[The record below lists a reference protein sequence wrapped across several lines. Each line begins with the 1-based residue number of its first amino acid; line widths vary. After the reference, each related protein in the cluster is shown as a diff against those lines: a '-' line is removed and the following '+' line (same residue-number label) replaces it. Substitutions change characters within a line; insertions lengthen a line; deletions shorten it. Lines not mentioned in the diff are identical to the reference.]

1 VSCVV
6 KQDGRART
14 CLYVNIIRPPTS
26 RSPTLTFLPIRK
38 EHKEPYSYLAGFP
51 PSRPGIHHYHLG
63 FSYHPAYVIMA
74 SPAAV
79 SSSGVVDPH
88 RKAHYTVQL
97 SDNLVD
103 GTTDDPAYSAVRF
116 NHKPTQSGGSR
127 TTKLRS
133 SGGNAALLD
142 IKDREDGETSIHH
155 YEGTKSFPKKSYVLV
170 FDPNTQTA
178 TLQPLTS
185 SYSLNLKSPKQL
197 AEQYTQIHEQSDT
210 SDNGEGSEPLGSMSD
225 DEPDPN
231 NPFDFRHFLD
241 GAKPPRL
248 SASPV
253 QAPAQIPKVASLADS
268 SASRERSVSNPE
280 GKSSQRSTQQKP
292 TPRIRVERK
301 ASTRGDEQLNALP
314 KKSSK
319 LLGQPKRDSDTLKPR
334 VPVTS
339 IPRSQETPKSQ
350 EFDLLEDDDEDD
362 FMGSSGAGG
371 LEIDFGDEP
380 PPRSR
385 ARALTLPGSS
395 RGGPIS
401 LRSAANSPSSQIN
414 TPRRRIQDVDDFE
427 IDMGSGGMG
436 HEEDEEDADV
446 SDEDEQSPPL
456 AARNS
461 RVAREVLESDGD
473 DDVDVEPMSL
483 GSPAHQLADGSSDEM
498 DLAGGVWAGLA
509 ESGHISQAQESESES
524 EAE

>member
-1 VSCVV
+1 
-6 KQDGRART
+6 
-14 CLYVNIIRPPTS
+14 
-26 RSPTLTFLPIRK
+26 
-38 EHKEPYSYLAGFP
+38 
-51 PSRPGIHHYHLG
+51 
-63 FSYHPAYVIMA
+63 MA

-79 SSSGVVDPH
+79 SNGGAVDPL
-88 RKAHYTVQL
+88 RKAHYTVQI

-103 GTTDDPAYSAVRF
+103 GNTDDPAYSAVRF
-116 NHKPTQSGGSR
+116 NHKPPQSGGSR

-178 TLQPLTS
+178 TLELLTS
-185 SYSLNLKSPKQL
+185 SYSMNLKSPKQL
-197 AEQYTQIHEQSDT
+197 AEQYPQIHEQSDT

-253 QAPAQIPKVASLADS
+253 LVSAQIPKVASLAES
-268 SASRERSVSNPE
+268 GTSRERSVSNPE
-280 GKSSQRSTQQKP
+280 GKSSQRTTQQKP
-292 TPRIRVERK
+292 PPRIRVERK
-301 ASTRGDEQLNALP
+301 ASTLVDEQLSALQ

-319 LLGQPKRDSDTLKPR
+319 LIGQPKRDSDTLKPR

-414 TPRRRIQDVDDFE
+414 TPRRRMQDVDDFE
-427 IDMGSGGMG
+427 IDMGGGGGMG

-461 RVAREVLESDGD
+461 RAPQQQREVLESDGD

-483 GSPAHQLADGSSDEM
+483 GSPAHQVADGSSDEM